1 MMRTCRVGLTT
12 LALCTAL
19 LLATA
24 PAEAGTFKQAAKNG
38 VPDVY
43 LVVLADGVARKPGA
57 PRPDLPSVAEV
68 AQGLGRA
75 HGGHVEEVWEDALQG
90 FLIRM
95 PEARARKLADDPR
108 VRAVDQDFLVSAPVG
123 DCYYGTAWE
132 DTRPLPSST
141 NSPQILSCPDPDPL
155 HDSTGPT
162 QAPGCKDNWGLDRI
176 DQTGWARDNLFSFTN
191 NGTTVHVYVMDT
203 GIRATHREFLDANGV
218 TRVTGGANAEG
229 GQVVAGTPANT
240 DDCNGHGTHV
250 AGIIGGRSY
259 GIAKNVRLHPV
270 RTSCLENFSVSNWVR
285 GLNWIFQNAQ
295 RPAVINWSGGN
306 GLSFVQ
312 NTALQVEVQNI
323 LNANIVLV
331 QAAGNQSPDY
341 NPADPTVLRD
351 ACDYS
356 FGGLFPGVIVAAGMD
371 EYDGRWTRRAD
382 DDPRYCGAD
391 CGSNAG
397 SCVDIW
403 APAAH
408 VLSASSRTGD
418 DWACRLSGTSMAAPH
433 VTGVVAVYLQSH
445 PTATIAEVERALR
458 SRGTWGLLE
467 TNPGDPNYIGDD
479 SDNVVVYSDTRSM
492 GSDLPPVAS
501 YSWTCSGRTCTFNAT
516 NSTDDVGI
524 VSYDWRFGD
533 GTTGSGSVVQHVF
546 PASFSRPVT
555 LRVTDTLQ
563 HTDHLSQ
570 PVSVNDDA
578 PPTASFTSSCTGR
591 TCTFDASGSSDDH
604 GIASR
609 TWTFGDGTSGSGQV
623 VTHTYSTRGGYAVEL
638 TVTDTVGQTAK
649 KQSTVTVDLQA
660 PSNVVATA
668 SGGIVSI
675 TWAPAAGADSYDVER
690 KVAGA
695 GWAVVQTVN
704 GGTQSSASDTPVS
717 ASGVVLYRV
726 VTRAGTGRSGPS
738 NNDVAYVGTFTDD
751 PVLATSPYTAV
762 KAAHIIELRRAVN
775 GLREVI
781 GLAPVYSGA
790 ALDGAVLRGQPV
802 DDADFTTLL
811 TNLNA
816 ARTDPMAGLPPV
828 SFRTAPAQGQILR
841 KTQLEDLRNGVK

>member
-1 MMRTCRVGLTT
+1 MMRTCCVGLMTM
-12 LALCTAL
+12 ALCTAL

-43 LVVLADGVARKPGA
+43 LVLLAEGVASKPGA
-57 PRPDLPSVAEV
+57 HRPDLPSVAQI

-75 HGGHVEEVWEDALQG
+75 HGGQVEEVWEDALQG

-108 VRAVDQDFLVSAPVG
+108 VRAVDQDFWISAPVG

-141 NSPQILSCPDPDPL
+141 SSPQILSCTDPDPL
-155 HDSTGPT
+155 HDTDPA
-162 QAPGCKDNWGLDRI
+162 QAPPRCKDNWGLDRI
-176 DQTGWARDNLFSFTN
+176 DQMGSTRDNLFSFTN
-191 NGTTVHVYVMDT
+191 DGTTVHVYVMDT
-203 GIRATHREFLDANGV
+203 GIRATHRELLDANGAM
-218 TRVTGGANAEG
+218 RVTGGANAESAP
-229 GQVVAGTPANT
+229 VVPGTPANT

-250 AGIIGGRSY
+250 AAIIGGRTY
-259 GIAKNVRLHPV
+259 GIAKNVHLHPV
-270 RTSCLENFSVSNWVR
+270 HTSCTASYNVSNFVR
-285 GLNWIFQNAQ
+285 GLNWIFQNAE

-306 GLSFVQ
+306 DTSVIQ
-312 NTALQVEVQNI
+312 NTAVRTEVQNV

-341 NPADPTVLRD
+341 DPADPAVLRD

-382 DDPRYCGAD
+382 DDPRYCGYD
-391 CGSNAG
+391 CGSNGG

-408 VLSASSRTGD
+408 VISASRTGD
-418 DWACRLSGTSMAAPH
+418 DWACRLSGTSMAAAH

-445 PTATIAEVERALR
+445 PNATVAEVERALR

-479 SDNVVVYSDTRSM
+479 SDNVLVYSDTRLM

-501 YSWTCSGRTCTFNAT
+501 YSWTCSSRICTFDAT
-516 NSTDDVGI
+516 SSTDDVGI

-533 GTTGSGSVVQHVF
+533 GTTASGSVVQHVF
-546 PASFSRPVT
+546 PAYFSSSSVT
-555 LRVTDTLQ
+555 LKVTDTLQ
-563 HTDHLSQ
+563 HTDHLSKTV
-570 PVSVNDDA
+570 PVNDDA
-578 PPTASFTSSCTGR
+578 PTAFFTFSCTGR
-591 TCTFDASGSSDDH
+591 TCTFDASGSTDDH

-609 TWTFGDGTSGSGQV
+609 TWTFGDGTSDSGQV
-623 VTHTYSTRGGYAVEL
+623 VTYTYPASGGFTVEL
-638 TVTDTVGQTAK
+638 TVTDMVGQTAK
-649 KQSTVTVDLQA
+649 KQSIVTVDLQA

-675 TWAPAAGADSYDVER
+675 TWTPAAGADSYDVER

-704 GGTQSSASDTPVS
+704 GGTQSSASDAPVS

-726 VTRAGTGRSGPS
+726 VARAGTGRSGPS
-738 NNDVAYVGTFTDD
+738 NKDVAYVGTFTDD

-811 TNLNA
+811 ANLNA

-828 SFRTAPAQGQILR
+828 SFRTAPAQGQIIR
-841 KTQLEDLRNGVK
+841 RTQLEDLRSGVK